1 MRPWHNRRGYPQPCG
16 PASEVNK
23 MAKARGHRANKVNDS
38 FGTIN
43 NDALYKGKYRE
54 EVYKEDDE
62 ETNVETQEA
71 DPVEEAATQQEQMG
85 SSFVEAKK
93 EPNEDHDYKKRYDDL
108 KRHYDAKVLEFKGEI
123 EELKS
128 AVNQRNVELP
138 QGVPMPKTMEELAQF
153 KDQYPEVFEVVQTV
167 STMQTE
173 SQLSQLR
180 EELGTIKQ
188 REQELEKQNAYEQLL
203 NAHPDF
209 NELKSEEKFL
219 SWLEEQPKSISDGI
233 YNNNTDAKWAARVID
248 LYKADNSI
256 GTKKQTRPKKN
267 EDAAAAVTRQQ
278 AKEVSTKDKEGK
290 IWKASQIAKMKPW
303 EFEKFEAELDQAR
316 TEGRIDL
323 NS

>member
-1 MRPWHNRRGYPQPCG
+1 
-16 PASEVNK
+16 

-38 FGTIN
+38 FGTLN
-43 NDALYKGKYRE
+43 NDALYKGKYRD
-54 EVYKEDDE
+54 EVYKEDEE
-62 ETNVETQEA
+62 ETNVEAQDA
-71 DPVEEAATQQEQMG
+71 DPVEQAATQQEQG

-93 EPNEDHDYKKRYDDL
+93 EPSEDHDYKKRYDDL
-108 KRHYDAKVLEFKGEI
+108 KRHYDSKVLEFKGEI

-128 AVNQRNVELP
+128 SVNQRNVELP

-180 EELGTIKQ
+180 EELGTIKE
-188 REQELEKQNAYEQLL
+188 REKELEKQTAYEQLL

-209 NELKSEEKFL
+209 DDLKADEKFL
-219 SWLEEQPKSISDGI
+219 SWLEEQPSSIADGI
-233 YNNNTDAKWAARVID
+233 YKNNTDSKWAARVVD
-248 LYKADNSI
+248 LYKADNNI

-267 EDAAAAVTRQQ
+267 EDAAAAVTRQN
-278 AKEVSTKDKEGK
+278 AKEVSTRDNNGK

-303 EFEKFEAELDQAR
+303 EFEKMEAELDLAR
-316 TEGRIDL
+316 QEGRIEL

>member
-1 MRPWHNRRGYPQPCG
+1 
-16 PASEVNK
+16 

-43 NDALYKGKYRE
+43 NDSLYKGKYRD

-62 ETNVETQEA
+62 ETNVEAQDA
-71 DPVEEAATQQEQMG
+71 DPVEQAATQQEQG

-93 EPNEDHDYKKRYDDL
+93 EPSEDHDYKKRYDDL
-108 KRHYDAKVLEFKGEI
+108 KRHYDSKVLEFKGEI

-128 AVNQRNVELP
+128 SVNQRNVELP

-180 EELGTIKQ
+180 EELGTIKE
-188 REQELEKQNAYEQLL
+188 REKELEKQTAYEQLL

-209 NELKSEEKFL
+209 DDLKADEKFL
-219 SWLEEQPKSISDGI
+219 SWLEEQPSSIADGI
-233 YNNNTDAKWAARVID
+233 YKNNTDSKWAARVVD
-248 LYKADNSI
+248 LYKADNNIS
-256 GTKKQTRPKKN
+256 TKKQTRPKKN
-267 EDAAAAVTRQQ
+267 EDAAAAVTRQN
-278 AKEVSTKDKEGK
+278 AKEVSTKDNNGK
-290 IWKASQIAKMKPW
+290 IWKASQIAKMRPW
-303 EFEKFEAELDQAR
+303 EFEKMEAELDLAR
-316 TEGRIDL
+316 QEGRIEL

>member
-1 MRPWHNRRGYPQPCG
+1 
-16 PASEVNK
+16 

-71 DPVEEAATQQEQMG
+71 DPVEEAATQQEQTG

-219 SWLEEQPKSISDGI
+219 SWLEEQPTSISDGI

-303 EFEKFEAELDQAR
+303 EFEKFEAELDKAR

>member
-1 MRPWHNRRGYPQPCG
+1 VAPQY
-16 PASEVNK
+16 EVNK

-43 NDALYKGKYRE
+43 NDALYKGKYRD

-62 ETNVETQEA
+62 ETNVEAQDA
-71 DPVEEAATQQEQMG
+71 DPVEETATQQEQTG

-93 EPNEDHDYKKRYDDL
+93 EPSEDHDYKKRYDDL

-219 SWLEEQPKSISDGI
+219 SWLEEQPTSISDGI

-248 LYKADNSI
+248 LYKADSNI

-267 EDAAAAVTRQQ
+267 EDAAAAVTRPN
-278 AKEVSTKDKEGK
+278 AKEVSTKDNNGK

-303 EFEKFEAELDQAR
+303 EFEKLESELDLAR
-316 TEGRIDL
+316 NEGRIDL

>member
-1 MRPWHNRRGYPQPCG
+1 
-16 PASEVNK
+16 

-38 FGTIN
+38 FGTLN
-43 NDALYKGKYRE
+43 NDALYKGKYRD

-62 ETNVETQEA
+62 ETNVEAQDA
-71 DPVEEAATQQEQMG
+71 DPVEQAATQQEQG

-93 EPNEDHDYKKRYDDL
+93 EPSEDHDYKKRYDDL
-108 KRHYDAKVLEFKGEI
+108 KRHYDSKVLEFKGEI

-128 AVNQRNVELP
+128 SVNQRNVELP

-180 EELGTIKQ
+180 EELGTIKE
-188 REQELEKQNAYEQLL
+188 REKELEKQTAYEQLL

-209 NELKSEEKFL
+209 DDLKADEKFL
-219 SWLEEQPKSISDGI
+219 SWLEEQPSSIADGI
-233 YNNNTDAKWAARVID
+233 YKNNTDSKWAARVID
-248 LYKADNSI
+248 LYKADNNIS
-256 GTKKQTRPKKN
+256 TKKQTRPKKN
-267 EDAAAAVTRQQ
+267 EDAAAAVTRQN
-278 AKEVSTKDKEGK
+278 AKEVSTRDNNGK
-290 IWKASQIAKMKPW
+290 IWKASQIAKMRPW
-303 EFEKFEAELDQAR
+303 EFEKMEAELDLAR
-316 TEGRIDL
+316 QEGRIEL

>member
-1 MRPWHNRRGYPQPCG
+1 M
-16 PASEVNK
+16 
-23 MAKARGHRANKVNDS
+23 
-38 FGTIN
+38 
-43 NDALYKGKYRE
+43 
-54 EVYKEDDE
+54 
-62 ETNVETQEA
+62 
-71 DPVEEAATQQEQMG
+71 
-85 SSFVEAKK
+85 
-93 EPNEDHDYKKRYDDL
+93 

-233 YNNNTDAKWAARVID
+233 YNNNTDAKWAARVIA

>member
-1 MRPWHNRRGYPQPCG
+1 
-16 PASEVNK
+16 

-71 DPVEEAATQQEQMG
+71 DPEEEAATQQEQG

-219 SWLEEQPKSISDGI
+219 SWLEAQPKSISDGI

-248 LYKADNSI
+248 LYKADSNI
-256 GTKKQTRPKKN
+256 GTKKQTRSKKN

-303 EFEKFEAELDQAR
+303 EFEKFEAELDKAR

>member
-1 MRPWHNRRGYPQPCG
+1 
-16 PASEVNK
+16 

-71 DPVEEAATQQEQMG
+71 DPVEETATQQEQTG

-219 SWLEEQPKSISDGI
+219 SWLEEQPTSISDGI
-233 YNNNTDAKWAARVID
+233 YKNNTDAKWAARVID
-248 LYKADNSI
+248 LYKADSNI
-256 GTKKQTRPKKN
+256 GTKKQTRSKKN

-316 TEGRIDL
+316 NEGRIDL

>member
-1 MRPWHNRRGYPQPCG
+1 
-16 PASEVNK
+16 

-71 DPVEEAATQQEQMG
+71 DPVEEAATQQEQTG

-233 YNNNTDAKWAARVID
+233 YNNNTDAKWAARVIA